1 MTPERYYKIRAV
13 LDKRQPDLGV
23 LMENVNKAHNL
34 AAIIRS
40 CDAVGVLDAHAVSHY
55 ESIRMR
61 QKAASGSSKWVRL
74 NLHANLQSAITGL
87 KSSGHQVIAVHVDPD
102 AIDYRQVDYCKPT
115 VLLMGEELE
124 GLTTAAIGQ
133 ADACVKIP
141 MQGMVQSLNVSV
153 ATALILYQAMTQR
166 QSAGLY
172 DTCRLQEKAYQT
184 LLFEWAYPRMAR
196 LLKQKGEPYPL
207 VEVPDANSCAVT

>member
-1 MTPERYYKIRAV
+1 MTPERYYKIKAV

-40 CDAVGVLDAHAVSHY
+40 CDAVGVLDAHAVSRY
-55 ESIRMR
+55 ESIRIR

-74 NLHANLQSAITGL
+74 NLHSSLDCAIKKL
-87 KSSGHQVIAVHVDPD
+87 KTSNHQVLAVHVDPS
-102 AIDYRQVDYCKPT
+102 AIDYREVDYCKPT

-124 GLTTAAIGQ
+124 GLTQNAIQ
-133 ADACVKIP
+133 HADASIKIP
-141 MQGMVQSLNVSV
+141 MLGMVQSLNVSV
-153 ATALILYQAMTQR
+153 ATALILYQAMAQR

-172 DTCRLQEKAYQT
+172 ETCRIEEKAYQN
-184 LLFEWAYPRMAR
+184 LFFEWAYPRMAR
-196 LLKQKGEPYPL
+196 ILKQKGLAFPVVEAPPL
-207 VEVPDANSCAVT
+207 